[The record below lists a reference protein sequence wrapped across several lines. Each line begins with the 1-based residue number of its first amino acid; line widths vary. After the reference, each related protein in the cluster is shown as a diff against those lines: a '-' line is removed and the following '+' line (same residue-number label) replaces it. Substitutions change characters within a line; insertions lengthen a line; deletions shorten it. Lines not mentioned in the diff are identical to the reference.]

1 MLHLIFQS
9 PLQTATLQRI
19 GKGDAV
25 LFLENALFYLLK
37 NAALNADLQTLSGR
51 TQLFVLDSDL
61 ETRGIAAEELSSG
74 INVINYA
81 GWVSLTTEH
90 KTIQSWF

>member
-19 GKGDAV
+19 GNGDAV
-25 LFLENALFYLLK
+25 LFLENALFYLLQ
-37 NAALNADLQTLSGR
+37 NTTLNADLQTLSGR
-51 TQLFVLDSDL
+51 TQLCVLDSDL
-61 ETRGIAAEELSSG
+61 ETRGIAAEELSTG